1 MTVPLTSTVIVLGP
15 ALRDSN
21 ALVARAQQLDRMRLI
36 VMLMGFA
43 ESDPAILDLGADQ
56 HV

>member
-1 MTVPLTSTVIVLGP
+1 MALASWPRPVPP
-15 ALRDSN
+15 
-21 ALVARAQQLDRMRLI
+21 LVARAQQPDRMRLI
-36 VMLMGFA
+36 GMLMGFA